1 MVETQNITVSLPKNI
16 LRKLKLL
23 AVERGISISGLLV
36 QILEEMVDEETGY
49 ANARQR
55 QIQWLARG
63 FDLGLNNDRPC
74 RREELHER

>member
-1 MVETQNITVSLPKNI
+1 MMETQNITLSLPKNI
-16 LRKLKLL
+16 LRKVKLL
-23 AVERGISISGLLV
+23 AVERGTSISGLLTQV
-36 QILEEMVDEETGY
+36 LEEMVDEETGY

-63 FDLGLNNDRPC
+63 FDLGLINGRPC

>member
-1 MVETQNITVSLPKNI
+1 METQNITLSLPKKV
-16 LRKLKLL
+16 LRKVKLL
-23 AVERGISISGLLV
+23 AVERGTSISGLLTQV
-36 QILEEMVDEETGY
+36 LEEMVDEETGY

-55 QIQWLARG
+55 QIQWLAQG